1 MSPWL
6 YWPLVAVLLIALL
19 LLIGL
24 AQFYAWKLA
33 VDLYTAWFMW
43 RCRRDPLFFARRVL
57 KVEVTTAQRVAL
69 LGHQASRRVGKPR
82 RFSAPYGRHDSVDA
96 IVYALKARLWL

>member
-6 YWPLVAVLLIALL
+6 YWPLVAVLLIAF
-19 LLIGL
+19 L
-24 AQFYAWKLA
+24 ACLGAAMLCLWIA
-33 VDLYTAWFMW
+33 VVDLYTAWFMR
-43 RCRRDPLFFARRVL
+43 RCRRDPVFFARRVL